1 MESRMRRK
9 SQVRFGE
16 RDEETRLSQDG
27 KVRLV
32 PTPREWRVVFV
43 TGVEEGLLPHTRAL
57 LDADDETDTLD
68 AERQLAYVA
77 VTRPRERLYLS
88 YCRNRR
94 RGDTTIACQPSRFL
108 HGLPL
113 DVSRSSH

>member
-16 RDEETRLSQDG
+16 GDEETRLSQDR

-43 TGVEEGLLPHTRAL
+43 VGMEEGLLPHTHAL
-57 LDADDETDTLD
+57 TGDPNIGAIQE
-68 AERQLAYVA
+68 EQRLAYVA
-77 VTRPRERLYLS
+77 VTRPREHLYLS
-88 YCRNRR
+88 YCRHRR
-94 RGDTTIACQPSRFL
+94 HDGETQPRRPSRFL
-108 HGLPL
+108 NGLPL
-113 DVSRSSH
+113 DRRR